1 MDGDVR
7 GGWEREGKVTGVRFG
22 GWGVFVCFLII
33 FVKHSHE
40 ELGGRWVVTGG
51 AGLSEAIAGKF
62 LTLEL
67 VGISLSG
74 EPGHF
79 LLELFHLLNELG
91 LFVLQ
96 VVFLL
101 DTFIPAGLGIA
112 PVLQGPP
119 LLLEADHLVFGEAS
133 EVPVELPHGHGDQLV
148 IREPVL
154 HAAGGGMLLVR
165 VLELLGG
172 AGGGGGSGRGLVVM
186 MVVVVRVPAAG
197 QVFVSDCGVLVVVLV
212 MVVMVVVVGPE
223 AFKALQLL
231 GHLVGPNEGFDGVL
245 RGEVQR
251 LGVHLL
257 VAVGHPVQVLQVG
270 LLLGGAEAGR
280 GGHGAAGGAD
290 GGGGDGAGGLQAGA
304 VPARAVVPAQG
315 LLLHVELHQVEVV
328 DVLHGQGASGQLG
341 SDAELSGHRCLAGT
355 SPGGGGWRPHSS
367 AQPGRGLAAL
377 PYSQSTLALLPRFLA
392 SAPPAPPPPSPGF
405 WGFFSPKQQSQG
417 RAGTRG
423 RLDVSCLF
431 RSAFATHRRLQQ
443 LLALRHPVARR
454 KEREQEG
461 QKQNKTKMLPS
472 GLRRKKKNG
481 AKRLARA
488 PVCVL

>member
-1 MDGDVR
+1 MGA
-7 GGWEREGKVTGVRFG
+7 GGKVMGVGIQVWGRF
-22 GWGVFVCFLII
+22 FLFCFLII

-40 ELGGRWVVTGG
+40 ELRGRRVVTGG

-67 VGISLSG
+67 VGVSLSG

-91 LFVLQ
+91 LFILQ

-101 DTFIPAGLGIA
+101 DTFVPAGLGIA

-148 IREPVL
+148 IGEPVF

-172 AGGGGGSGRGLVVM
+172 VGGGGRGGRGLVVVM
-186 MVVVVRVPAAG
+186 MVVMRVSAAG
-197 QVFVSDCGVLVVVLV
+197 QVFMSDRGVLVVVLV
-212 MVVMVVVVGPE
+212 MVMMMMVVGPE
-223 AFKALQLL
+223 ALKALQLL
-231 GHLVGPNEGFDGVL
+231 GHLVGPNEGFNRVL

-270 LLLGGAEAGR
+270 LLLGRAEAGR
-280 GGHGAAGGAD
+280 GGHRAAGSAD
-290 GGGGDGAGGLQAGA
+290 GGGRDGAGRLQAGA

-328 DVLHGQGASGQLG
+328 DVLHGQGAGGQLG
-341 SDAELSGHRCLAGT
+341 SDAELSGHRCLGGT

-367 AQPGRGLAAL
+367 VQPGRGLPAL
-377 PYSQSTLALLPRFLA
+377 LYSKETWPRLPRFPFRRSPLGRLLLPA
-392 SAPPAPPPPSPGF
+392 S
-405 WGFFSPKQQSQG
+405 WGFSFRSNK
-417 RAGTRG
+417 ARG
-423 RLDVSCLF
+423 RPAACCLSVRA
-431 RSAFATHRRLQQ
+431 RSARRAAAAPSTQPPGCTPKG
-443 LLALRHPVARR
+443 AAAAAG
-454 KEREQEG
+454 G
-461 QKQNKTKMLPS
+461 QKQSKTKMLPP
-472 GLRRKKKNG
+472 GRRWKKAG
-481 AKRLARA
+481 ARRLTRA
-488 PVCVL
+488 PVRGL

>member
-7 GGWEREGKVTGVRFG
+7 GVWERGEKVTGVRFG
-22 GWGVFVCFLII
+22 GWGFFVCFLII

-40 ELGGRWVVTGG
+40 ELGGRRVVTGG

-67 VGISLSG
+67 VGVSLSG

-154 HAAGGGMLLVR
+154 HTAGGGMLLVR

-172 AGGGGGSGRGLVVM
+172 AGGRGGSGRGLVVV
-186 MVVVVRVPAAG
+186 MVVVVRVPAAS
-197 QVFVSDCGVLVVVLV
+197 QVFVSDRGVLVVVLV
-212 MVVMVVVVGPE
+212 MVVMMVVVGPE
-223 AFKALQLL
+223 ALKALQLL
-231 GHLVGPNEGFDGVL
+231 GHLVGPNESFDSVL

-270 LLLGGAEAGR
+270 LLLCGAEAGR
-280 GGHGAAGGAD
+280 GRHGAAGSAD
-290 GGGGDGAGGLQAGA
+290 GGGGDGAGRLQAGA

-328 DVLHGQGASGQLG
+328 DVLHGQGAGGQLG
-341 SDAELSGHRCLAGT
+341 SDAELSGHCCLAGT
-355 SPGGGGWRPHSS
+355 SPGGGGWRPHPS
-367 AQPGRGLAAL
+367 AQPGTAAL
-377 PYSQSTLALLPRFLA
+377 PYSKSTLAFARSLPFLLLP
-392 SAPPAPPPPSPGF
+392 PPPPPPSPGF

-417 RAGTRG
+417 RAGSRG
-423 RLDVSCLF
+423 RLSVSRRFVPAL
-431 RSAFATHRRLQQ
+431 ARLQQ
-443 LLALRHPVARR
+443 LPALGRPVARR
-454 KEREQEG
+454 KEQRQAG
-461 QKQNKTKMLPS
+461 QKAKTKQKMLPS
-472 GLRRKKKNG
+472 ALGRRKNG
-481 AKRLARA
+481 TQRLARA
-488 PVCVL
+488 PVGVL